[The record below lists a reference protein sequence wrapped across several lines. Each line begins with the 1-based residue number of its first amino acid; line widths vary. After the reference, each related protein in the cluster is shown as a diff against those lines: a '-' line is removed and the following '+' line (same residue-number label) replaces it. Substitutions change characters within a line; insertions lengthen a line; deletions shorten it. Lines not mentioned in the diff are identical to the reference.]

1 MAVIKKDN
9 SYMEFPLQISR
20 QYGAPIDKFSV
31 FYDLVSA
38 QTYAT
43 SNPLAYVGQIIT
55 VVDESNKS
63 AKAYL
68 IKDTDGNLEE
78 VGSGSSAP
86 MLFVEDQAE
95 MLALEDIEAGQ
106 QVYRNDTH
114 TVWIFKGGDATQI
127 NNWVESAGQNDTVWQ
142 GTENKVGFYALT
154 KSAYDAIDPKVDT
167 VLYFVTD
174 IGKVYKGSTDV
185 TSAVVSVSG
194 FDTEGGIALANA
206 VEGKLYV
213 STISGNESSGC
224 KIKVGSA
231 WVDVVPGYYTDG
243 ANWADA
249 NSGKFATIGLIK
261 KGITEALVN
270 KIDSMGDG
278 AADVVVTAT
287 ASGGVQRTTAKIGG
301 ATISETADSNT
312 LATEAAVKDAL
323 SWNGI
328 DE

>member
-31 FYDLVSA
+31 FYDLSSA

-86 MLFVEDQAE
+86 MLFVENQEE
-95 MLALEDIEAGQ
+95 MLALEDIKAGQ

-114 TVWIFKGGDATQI
+114 TVWIFKGGDAAQI
-127 NNWVESAGQNDTVWQ
+127 SSWVESASQNDTVWQ
-142 GTENKVGFYALT
+142 GTENRVNFYALN
-154 KSAYDAIDPKVDT
+154 KDAYDAIGSKDSNT
-167 VLYFVTD
+167 LYFITN
-174 IGKVYKGSTDV
+174 IGAIYKGTNNV
-185 TSAVVSVSG
+185 TAAVLVINGDS
-194 FDTEGGIALANA
+194 FPPIAQAA
-206 VEGKLYV
+206 KDKLYLS
-213 STISGNESSGC
+213 STTLEA
-224 KIKVGSA
+224 KVLNTTGDT
-231 WVDVVPGYYTDG
+231 WITLTPGYLTDG

-249 NSGKFATIGLIK
+249 DSGKLATIGLIK
-261 KGITEALVN
+261 KGITEALAN
-270 KIDSMGDG
+270 TITSMGSG

-287 ASGGVQRTTAKIGG
+287 ASGGIQRTTAKIGG